1 MARTAKNTTKNTEA
15 NKEASLALKSFKTS
29 SEVESFY
36 TFIYENGLRSEAH
49 KLMEVVLKRIT
60 PAKKRGRKK
69 VLQ

>member
-1 MARTAKNTTKNTEA
+1 MARTAKETTTTEA
-15 NKEASLALKSFKTS
+15 NKDINAAIKSFKSS
-29 SEVESFY
+29 SEVENFY

-49 KLMEVVLKRIT
+49 KLMELVLKRIT